1 MSQWKESSDASVTVF
16 RAEVSRFKALKDEAD
31 KANDRAH
38 PPVVIQLTTGSQF
51 ISTLQIEEQEI
62 FAMNSQR
69 QLKTTEAELKDSKE
83 HCTQLDADIWDLQE
97 PLKERDNVIQ
107 SMKKQ
112 LQDLEWEK
120 LA

>member
-16 RAEVSRFKALKDEAD
+16 RAEVSRFKALKDETD

-38 PPVVIQLTTGSQF
+38 PPVVIQLTTGSQC

-97 PLKERDNVIQ
+97 PLKERDNVI
-107 SMKKQ
+107 
-112 LQDLEWEK
+112 
-120 LA
+120 